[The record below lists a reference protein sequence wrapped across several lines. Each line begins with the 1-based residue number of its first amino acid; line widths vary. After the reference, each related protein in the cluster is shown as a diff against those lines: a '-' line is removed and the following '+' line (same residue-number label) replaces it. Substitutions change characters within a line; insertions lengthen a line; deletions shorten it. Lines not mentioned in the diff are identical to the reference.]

1 MSLTL
6 NHYITTLDMTLLVF
20 SGWGS
25 DVSLFSVTTVI
36 GTPVWVVSDSISKVF
51 LVTNGIVK
59 VILKTMVWETNQ
71 QGQIALLARKK
82 LIQHRKRNIQSTDR
96 FWY

>member
-1 MSLTL
+1 
-6 NHYITTLDMTLLVF
+6 MTLLVF

-25 DVSLFSVTTVI
+25 DASLFSVTTVI
-36 GTPVWVVSDSISKVF
+36 GTSVWVVSDSISIEF

-59 VILKTMVWETNQ
+59 VFLKTMVWETNQ
-71 QGQIALLARKK
+71 QGQMNLLARKK
-82 LIQHRKRNIQSTDR
+82 LIQHRKCNVQSTDR